1 MSAETFLLTR
11 GTETLRAV
19 LLSAPPVYDPGG
31 PVCFIEEWQS
41 DEALLS
47 EAEQAAAAKGAVL
60 TRVICPHADHDL
72 AALLTQRGYAV
83 ASEWYTAPL
92 PLPKQTPH
100 PAVRPL
106 TAADMPRVLE
116 LGEAKRRQYEAYSPV
131 FWRMSALPRETFAPY
146 LQSQIENPQV
156 VALAYK
162 RDGMVDGC
170 VLANAQG
177 YIDDFVVA
185 APELWP
191 TIGADLLLAAGT
203 AAYRRGIGSL
213 LAVCGQ
219 GDRSMRTMLAAQG
232 LTLTTEWYVRPLT
245 SEA

>member
-1 MSAETFLLTR
+1 MSTETLMLTR
-11 GTETLRAV
+11 GTETLRVV

-31 PVCFIEEWQS
+31 PVCFIEEWQN

-60 TRVICPHADHDL
+60 TRVICPHADHDR

-83 ASEWYTAPL
+83 ASEWYTASL

-106 TAADMPRVLE
+106 TAADVPRVLE

-131 FWRMSALPRETFAPY
+131 FWRVSALPRETFAPY

-156 VALAYK
+156 VALAYEPN
-162 RDGMVDGC
+162 GTVDGF

-177 YIDDFVVA
+177 YSDDFMVA
-185 APELWP
+185 VPEMWP
-191 TIGADLLLAAGT
+191 TVGADLLLAAGNM
-203 AAYRRGIGSL
+203 AHRQGIGSL
-213 LAVCGQ
+213 LVVCGQ
-219 GDRSMRTMLAAQG
+219 GDTPMRAMLAAQG
-232 LTLTTEWYVRPLT
+232 LTPTLDWYIRPL
-245 SEA
+245 SETA